1 MTLLRRPG
9 RHRHRGLAAV
19 ALVAVVATGIL
30 LYVVG
35 TLAPA
40 ALEAYRNHK
49 TQKALAQAREA
60 LLGYALQHRERRP
73 GEMYGYLPM
82 PDLGE
87 SQNRNGALGL
97 PCASEGCAKQNNTG
111 TAGNGTYI
119 GRFPWRTLGLE
130 PLRDGHGECLWYI
143 VSASHKDIEN
153 SRVPMNWDALG
164 EIDVVVADGS
174 PSLRSVI
181 ASAHDRPIAIIVAPG
196 PPLPGQDRSTP
207 NPSPDDV
214 RQCGGRYDPAQYLD
228 PNVVATLRDASGAV
242 TTTSTYFNGATA
254 VDTSSTRLALSIGG
268 DVQRRN
274 DGMLFANGCP
284 PGDRCVIVAND
295 RGLAVTPDDLFGAL
309 RKSSAFRT
317 DINSMLDRMIGCLRD
332 RIQAAG
338 GLTLAAGRIPD
349 DACYGDGQAPLN
361 YFSHWR
367 DHVFAAT
374 GNPTVNGI
382 PCAGVLMFAGQRGP
396 GQSRATAGE
405 RSNPANYLENGFTT
419 VTGPA
424 VFSTIASGQAP
435 GQDIVRCIPG
445 STTFVAAPSSP
456 ALAPG
461 QELVQY
467 DAGTRTLILGRENVT
482 TGSGVAGAA
491 LFGCAWMPEVNWQ
504 GNGFRAYFNF
514 RFLRTGTNV
523 GDNGFVFA
531 ALDAES
537 NPGPAVCG
545 AAGSHLGY
553 SGSNGVLPPLSFP
566 KIGIEF
572 DQGRNPGFDENALGP
587 GRNDPCGATPRPS
600 ANLAGCSPP
609 YVGYNSH
616 VAIVYWGHESAN
628 PADHVTRPEADDNV
642 HGYPTG
648 GSQTGNP
655 RPAPT
660 NPGNVRAA
668 QPGIAFVNLRGQ
680 TSEGGNSYLYH
691 VRVEVTPARNANAT
705 VPGSTRFLTQVWIER
720 DSPASGQLIA
730 AMRDTTRPLLQLYP
744 LRRAGACGEN
754 GACPAGQNCGPGNF
768 CYRSNDPT
776 ISDTATIFDV
786 PAGACAGGCPQD
798 QACGADNVCYRP
810 ALRSIRLGFTGSQRT
825 QDQRVIISDFFASWR
840 Q

>member
-1 MTLLRRPG
+1 MFSLRTRKG
-9 RHRHRGLAAV
+9 SNGGFALV
-19 ALVAVVATGIL
+19 ALVALVAAGIL
-30 LYVVG
+30 WFVVG
-35 TLAPA
+35 SLAPPLLDAYRAHKTRA
-40 ALEAYRNHK
+40 ALADARD
-49 TQKALAQAREA
+49 ALI
-60 LLGYALQHRERRP
+60 GYALQHRDRRP

-97 PCASEGCAKQNNTG
+97 PCASEGCAKLNNTG
-111 TAGNGTYI
+111 TTGTDTYI

-143 VSASHKDIEN
+143 VSASHKDLEN
-153 SRVPMNWDALG
+153 ARTPMNWDALG
-164 EIDVVVADGS
+164 ELDVVVADGAQ
-174 PSLRSVI
+174 SLRSIV
-181 ASAHDRPIAIIVAPG
+181 ASPHDRPIAIIVAPG

-207 NPSPDDV
+207 SPSPDDV
-214 RQCGGRYDPAQYLD
+214 TQCGGRYDPAQYLD

-242 TTTSTYFNGATA
+242 TTTSAYFNGATT
-254 VDTSSTRLALSIGG
+254 VNTVSTRLALSING
-268 DVQRRN
+268 DIQRRN
-274 DGMLFANGCP
+274 DGALFANGCP
-284 PGDRCVIVAND
+284 PDERCAIVAND
-295 RGLAVTPDDLFGAL
+295 RGLAVTPDELFGAL

-317 DINSMLDRMIGCLRD
+317 DINSMLDRMVGCLRD
-332 RIQAAG
+332 RIQAPG
-338 GLTLAAGRIPD
+338 GLTLPAGRIPD
-349 DACYGDGQAPLN
+349 DPCYGDGQAPLN
-361 YFSHWR
+361 YFGHWR

-374 GNPTVNGI
+374 GNPTVNGAS
-382 PCAGVLMFAGQRGP
+382 CAGVLMFAGQRGP

-405 RSNPANYLENGFTT
+405 RGNPDNYLENGFTT
-419 VTGPA
+419 VTGPT
-424 VFSTIASGQAP
+424 VFNTIAGGQTP
-435 GQDIVRCIPG
+435 GQDIVRCIPA
-445 STTFVAAPSSP
+445 STAFVAAPSSP

-461 QELVQY
+461 QELVRY
-467 DAGTRTLILGRENVT
+467 DPGSRTLTLGRENVT
-482 TGSGVAGAA
+482 TGAGVAGAA
-491 LFGCAWMPEVNWQ
+491 LFGCAWMPEINDQ
-504 GNGFRAYFNF
+504 SNGFRAYFNF

-523 GDNGFVFA
+523 GDNGFIFA
-531 ALDAES
+531 AVDAES
-537 NPGPAVCG
+537 NPVPTSCG

-553 SGSNGVLPPLSFP
+553 SGDNGVTPPLSFP

-572 DQGRNPGFDENALGP
+572 DQGRNPGFNENALNP
-587 GRNDPCGATPRPS
+587 GRNDPCGTTPTGPVIP
-600 ANLAGCSPP
+600 ADCSPP

-616 VAIVYWGHESAN
+616 VAVVYWGHESASA
-628 PADHVTRPEADDNV
+628 ADRVTRSAADDNA
-642 HGYPTG
+642 HGFPRA

-680 TSEGGNSYLYH
+680 PGEGGNSYLYH
-691 VRVEVTPARNANAT
+691 VRVEVTPARNSGAA

-720 DSPASGQLIA
+720 DSTTSGQIIA

-754 GACPAGQNCGPGNF
+754 RTCPAAQTCGADNW
-768 CYRSNDPT
+768 CYRPNDPT

-786 PAGACAGGCPQD
+786 PAGACGGGCPQD

-825 QDQRVIISDFFASWR
+825 QDQQVIIGDFFASWM